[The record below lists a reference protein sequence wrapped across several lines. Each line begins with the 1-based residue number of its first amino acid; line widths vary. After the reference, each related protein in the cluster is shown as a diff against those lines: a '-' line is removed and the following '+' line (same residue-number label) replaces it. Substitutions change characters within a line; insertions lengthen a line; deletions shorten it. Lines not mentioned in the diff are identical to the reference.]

1 MYAAQSKKLLILDI
15 LSILKQYSD
24 EEHRLSQKEILQL
37 LKQEYGM
44 TADRKAV
51 KRNLMDLMDFGFEI
65 EYSETNRMVKNH
77 KTGGWEETVVQTDY
91 YLVRDFPTASC
102 DCLLTA
108 CCLPNTSPTISG
120 RR

>member
-37 LKQEYGM
+37 LKREYGM

-77 KTGGWEETVVQTDY
+77 KTGGVGRNGGADRLLPGPGFFRQ
-91 YLVRDFPTASC
+91 RTA
-102 DCLLTA
+102 A
-108 CCLPNTSPTISG
+108 AH
-120 RR
+120 